1 MFPISGFL
9 QIPPHDGHP
18 CLRLY
23 PSHYRADSGLAPV
36 RKRAPPGAPQ
46 KGCRRIIKIDDR
58 AAPLFRKNHLISLN
72 RFRRVAFNRAQ
83 VEIHRVLGYLQQ
95 FCDMLHGIFHIKH
108 TLLIEYFNNRA
119 VV

>member
-1 MFPISGFL
+1 MDTLAFGYILPTTGRIPDLHRLETCAAGRTPISKE
-9 QIPPHDGHP
+9 PPHQVALLCYGK
-18 CLRLY
+18 CILY
-23 PSHYRADSGLAPV
+23 
-36 RKRAPPGAPQ
+36 
-46 KGCRRIIKIDDR
+46 
-58 AAPLFRKNHLISLN
+58 SLN